1 VPDQPRWHLVD
12 TLVARVAH
20 IDAFPDV
27 AYVADGDG
35 LHPVFAQGG
44 DKVTGDLVR
53 DVLDLVIPRPLLPLL
68 RQTLS

>member
-1 VPDQPRWHLVD
+1 
-12 TLVARVAH
+12 VAH

-44 DKVTGDLVR
+44 DKLAGDLVR